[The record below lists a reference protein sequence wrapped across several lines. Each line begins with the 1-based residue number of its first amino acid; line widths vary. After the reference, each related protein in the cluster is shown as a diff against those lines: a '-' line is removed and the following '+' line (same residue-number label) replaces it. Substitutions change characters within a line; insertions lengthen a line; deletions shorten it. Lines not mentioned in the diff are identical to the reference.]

1 MHWKPKGTH
10 GIAHETSLDLETETK
25 YGAISRL
32 ETETETL
39 EMPETRP
46 RPRRDS
52 RLVSVREIVETE
64 NLADPLIVAI
74 LPIVPNISYTQSL
87 ETKI

>member
-10 GIAHETSLDLETETK
+10 GIAHETSLELETETETK
-25 YGAISRL
+25 YKAISRL

-46 RPRRDS
+46 RRES
-52 RLVSVREIVETE
+52 RLVSVREMVETE
-64 NLADPLIVAI
+64 SLADP
-74 LPIVPNISYTQSL
+74 
-87 ETKI
+87 